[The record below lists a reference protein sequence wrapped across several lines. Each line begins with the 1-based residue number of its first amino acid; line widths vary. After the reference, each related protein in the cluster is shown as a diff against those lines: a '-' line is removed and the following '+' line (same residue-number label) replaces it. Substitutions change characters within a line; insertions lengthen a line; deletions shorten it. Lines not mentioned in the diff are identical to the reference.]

1 MGAKRVDGLLIE
13 RPEGELLVLKES
25 TLEAHA
31 LNETAAIV
39 FDLCDGETSRAVMA
53 AEVARRT
60 GLPADESIVGLALAE
75 LADAGLVVLD
85 EEESPGMTRRTLIRR
100 LALPAAAMA
109 MLPIVET
116 ILMPSAASGAS
127 VPTPAP
133 TPTPTPTLSASLP
146 VPSTAG
152 N

>member
-60 GLPADESIVGLALAE
+60 GLPADESIVDLALAE

-133 TPTPTPTLSASLP
+133 TPTPTPTPSQSPP
-146 VPSTAG
+146 VTSTPG
-152 N
+152 E